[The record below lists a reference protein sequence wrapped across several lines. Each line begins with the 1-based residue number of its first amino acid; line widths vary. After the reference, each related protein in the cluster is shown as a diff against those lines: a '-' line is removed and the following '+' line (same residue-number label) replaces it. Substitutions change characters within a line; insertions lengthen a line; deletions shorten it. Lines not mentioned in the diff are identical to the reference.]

1 MRKGAGYLR
10 VSTGQQVDAYGLPEQ
25 RRIVE
30 SYCRLHGIEIVEW
43 FIDEGISGVEE
54 YRPKMNALLHTTLD
68 IDCVVVAKSD
78 RVARDIKLYYY
89 YLMLLSKKDIELIS
103 ATEEVVNDDSG
114 LGDVYKSLMLFVA
127 EQERRNI
134 TARTTGG
141 RMQKARSGGY
151 SGGRPPYGYRSI
163 GGKLI
168 INEGEAEIVRIIF
181 RLRDLG
187 EGQGAIAR
195 YLNNHGYEP
204 RYGGEFRPDTL
215 RGILKNER
223 LYLGYYK
230 YGKEKEVRGE
240 HEPILGGLT

>member
-25 RRIVE
+25 KRIVE
-30 SYCRLHGIEIVEW
+30 SYCRLHGIEIIEW

-54 YRPKMNALLHTTLD
+54 YRPKMHALLHTSLD

-127 EQERRNI
+127 AQERANI

-141 RMQKARSGGY
+141 RMQKAKSGGY
-151 SGGRPPYGYRSI
+151 SGGRPPYGYRGF

-168 INEGEAEIVRIIF
+168 IDEDEADVVRIIF

-187 EGQGAIAR
+187 EGVGATVR
-195 YLNNHGYEP
+195 YLESHGYKTRKGCTFTDESI
-204 RYGGEFRPDTL
+204 RKIL
-215 RGILKNER
+215 RNER

-230 YGKEKEVRGE
+230 YGKAKEVRGE